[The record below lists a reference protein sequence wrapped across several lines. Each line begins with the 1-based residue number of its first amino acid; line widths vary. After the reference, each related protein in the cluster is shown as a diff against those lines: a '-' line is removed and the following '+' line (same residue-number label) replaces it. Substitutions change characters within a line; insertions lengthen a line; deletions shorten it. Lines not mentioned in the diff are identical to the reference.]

1 MPPDF
6 ATELARKCV
15 QDWEEY
21 GTIHADLHLYIA
33 AAMREAL
40 EEAEKIADNWPAE
53 CLEGDGEQNCGP
65 GIAGAIAALRGG
77 TT

>member
-40 EEAEKIADNWPAE
+40 EEAEKIARR
-53 CLEGDGEQNCGP
+53 EGGADT
-65 GIAGAIAALRGG
+65 IAAAIAALKGEGRGPNP
-77 TT
+77 

>member
-40 EEAEKIADNWPAE
+40 EEAETATRCERCHA
-53 CLEGDGEQNCGP
+53 
-65 GIAGAIAALRGG
+65 AIAALREGRDD
-77 TT
+77 